1 MRKYPNQRLENKK
14 PIDVIL
20 EEFKTL
26 IQPVPK
32 DKGNTFN
39 RAEYQVSPVLTKRT
53 QESNRVMFK
62 FLITCVPHIRQVDRL
77 YILERIKSLL
87 CQTNLH
93 YLASE
98 GFQRSVTVMTR
109 HVEADGST
117 AYVYLKDLA
126 DELRAHRENKSKE
139 NSHNSALPAAGPEAD
154 SQASSLGVTGR
165 FNQRGAAPRP
175 MCPASSSNTAAANKP
190 PSAEASGLRGN
201 PSGPQSPSS
210 TAVQMPNSN
219 ALPESRISIGE
230 QPGMSG
236 LAGRVGNRRRSSRQV
251 EREVE
256 EQQLRNGIGRPGE
269 SSSLSRRDIR
279 NIQKLQE
286 YLLELC
292 RSIRQLRE
300 EEVDF
305 NEDDEDSAY
314 IQEDRL
320 TKRAWNV
327 WRKLCK
333 LEGRHPNTGCEQ
345 YKKFHFT
352 GTIYPAINAEVERL
366 VNNRIFPDF
375 TDIRNLVKRANEQED
390 LGLDRKETETIAV
403 KMMKAAWAEVTATC
417 VRNCFCK
424 AGFVNTVSDAEP
436 DTSEAEEVFT
446 SVGRELQRRRKRD
459 ELNSAMAYLDDYG
472 DYGRDPAKN
481 DPELR
486 AKLEENTNVYQKRMD
501 DVIQAYVNKQQEL
514 KLEPQEVGEEDC
526 DRSPEQDSSNLS
538 DDEENEKGSIEDDKK
553 TPEKD
558 LLENSIFNEGKQGVE
573 EGGGEVCKPLCAAGS
588 PASLTGEDSSKSP
601 VAGGGSGLALTR
613 GSYSASELS
622 IKPIPERPLSSGP
635 SGGSSRIAQL
645 SISPVCGGSA
655 AADLAIIPVPTT
667 RMRKAELTITAV
679 PVASESP
686 RVTISPVPI
695 ASGKQGVEEGGGE
708 VCKPLCAAG
717 SPASLTG
724 EDSSKSPVAGGGSG
738 LALTRGSYSASELSI
753 KPIPERPLSSGP
765 SGGSSRIAQLS
776 ISPVCGGSA
785 AADLAIIPVPTTR
798 MRKAELTI
806 TAVPVASESPRVTI
820 SPVPIASG
828 KSKLSMSLG
837 AEDQQRHGTENGS
850 ILMPEVSIF
859 PVHCDKLSPRPKD
872 CSRGQ
877 NLPVKRRRSSP
888 EKDPEGDIIIILSDD
903 EVPAP
908 PAKTFK
914 RLE

>member
-1 MRKYPNQRLENKK
+1 MAEFGRIETRAEGKRPEIITIYEEVPESTENKK

-62 FLITCVPHIRQVDRL
+62 
-77 YILERIKSLL
+77 
-87 CQTNLH
+87 
-93 YLASE
+93 
-98 GFQRSVTVMTR
+98 
-109 HVEADGST
+109 
-117 AYVYLKDLA
+117 
-126 DELRAHRENKSKE
+126 
-139 NSHNSALPAAGPEAD
+139 
-154 SQASSLGVTGR
+154 
-165 FNQRGAAPRP
+165 
-175 MCPASSSNTAAANKP
+175 
-190 PSAEASGLRGN
+190 
-201 PSGPQSPSS
+201 
-210 TAVQMPNSN
+210 
-219 ALPESRISIGE
+219 
-230 QPGMSG
+230 
-236 LAGRVGNRRRSSRQV
+236 
-251 EREVE
+251 
-256 EQQLRNGIGRPGE
+256 
-269 SSSLSRRDIR
+269 
-279 NIQKLQE
+279 
-286 YLLELC
+286 ELC

-390 LGLDRKETETIAV
+390 LGLDRKETETI
-403 KMMKAAWAEVTATC
+403 
-417 VRNCFCK
+417 
-424 AGFVNTVSDAEP
+424 
-436 DTSEAEEVFT
+436 AEEVFT